1 MKRVKDKIG
10 NDKKYMFDGEEVD
23 RVYYS
28 GDTKD
33 AENNVLPYG
42 EDI

>member
-1 MKRVKDKIG
+1 
-10 NDKKYMFDGEEVD
+10 MFDGEEVD

-28 GDTKD
+28 AFGDTKD